1 MKSGPLTGGECGG
14 TCTTPRLTAERG
26 SNPVVPIRE
35 PRNRLLTSILA
46 DLGTEGNSKRREGG
60 VSSSGKV

>member
-1 MKSGPLTGGECGG
+1 MYTPWRMPLS
-14 TCTTPRLTAERG
+14 G
-26 SNPVVPIRE
+26 SNPFVPIKE